1 MNLVIAI
8 LATTYEEYSPYA
20 RGLYYDSVVRSIPRY
35 KYDKYYTGLVMGFG
49 PLSVISIVLFMPFYL
64 ILSGEALIAFNRAV
78 QYFYYLP
85 WATVMTLAFVAINIV
100 LVPFAYVAAIFTK
113 VKILVHK
120 IRLRMPIASSQHD
133 LLTFIVLGVPIL
145 LIQMLLDTK

>member
-1 MNLVIAI
+1 
-8 LATTYEEYSPYA
+8 
-20 RGLYYDSVVRSIPRY
+20 
-35 KYDKYYTGLVMGFG
+35 
-49 PLSVISIVLFMPFYL
+49 
-64 ILSGEALIAFNRAV
+64 
-78 QYFYYLP
+78 
-85 WATVMTLAFVAINIV
+85 MTLAFVAINIV

-145 LIQMLLDTK
+145 LI